1 MKKDNA
7 RTSGSSAYLS
17 EIDPFNI
24 MANKVLASRQHP
36 WQCSLKF
43 QGFRGHH
50 RCGVTLLSGPTVS
63 TPSDPFVLVGAA
75 HCNYICKDRRTGYP
89 LETCCCRPETVAGTC
104 RNNPLNPE
112 QSRQS
117 SPFCPE
123 DPDDAEFTLAEPEDL
138 VIVCG
143 EFDTDV
149 ELIWWSWELE
159 EVFEIVEIINHPRYK
174 PNKVDDRRNACSNYF
189 LLLLLLSKS

>member
-17 EIDPFNI
+17 ETDPFNI
-24 MANKVLASRQHP
+24 VADKVLASRQHP

-50 RCGVTLLSGPTVS
+50 RCGVTLLSGPTVT

-89 LETCCCRPETVAGTC
+89 LETCCCRPESVAGTC
-104 RNNPLNPE
+104 RQD
-112 QSRQS
+112 QSPG

-123 DPDDAEFTLAEPEDL
+123 NPNDAEFTLAEPDDL

-143 EFDTDV
+143 EFDTAS
-149 ELIWWSWELE
+149 ELIWWSLEPE
-159 EVFEIVEIINHPRYK
+159 EVFKIEEIINHPRYK
-174 PNKVDDRRNACSNYF
+174 PNTVG
-189 LLLLLLSKS
+189 